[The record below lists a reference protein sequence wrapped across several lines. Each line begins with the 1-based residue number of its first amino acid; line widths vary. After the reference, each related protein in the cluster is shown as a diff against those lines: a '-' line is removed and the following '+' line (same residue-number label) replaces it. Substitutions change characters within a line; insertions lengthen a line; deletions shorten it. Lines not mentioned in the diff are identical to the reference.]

1 MILTNLTSVLVR
13 KYAGVTLDGAVSSVV
28 YFPRVIACWYH
39 GVTLVVLV
47 RLQCQGWCDPRQT
60 PLSSPPPS
68 HLLEPSLPSLILQQA
83 LCNTL
88 PLLMLNVGGAKTR
101 KIGSFPTHHTAAR
114 QIAFRKPVSP
124 RIRLGPTSPEC
135 PSRFPCF
142 FSFIFVTLIFVMK
155 YIRLGMS

>member
-1 MILTNLTSVLVR
+1 MILTSFTSSEKVCWRDTGWCSVKCGILSSCDSLLIPWCDIGCPSPT
-13 KYAGVTLDGAVSSVV
+13 AAVSRLMR
-28 YFPRVIACWYH
+28 PKTD
-39 GVTLVVLV
+39 TLVL
-47 RLQCQGWCDPRQT
+47 
-60 PLSSPPPS
+60 PPS

-155 YIRLGMS
+155 YSRLGMS